1 MTQSTTPDPPNL
13 SGPHLDTLSQLFRHP
28 TSHNIEWHDVLSL
41 LEAVGSVE
49 ERNDGR
55 YHVTIGPESLFI
67 ERPLHKDI
75 DISTVG
81 ELRRVLRSAGLGPDV
96 ER

>member
-13 SGPHLDTLSQLFRHP
+13 SGPHLDTLTQLFRHP
-28 TSHNIEWHDVLSL
+28 SSHNIEWHDVLSL

-55 YHVTIGPESLFI
+55 FHVTIGSESLFI

-75 DISTVG
+75 DVSTVV
-81 ELRRVLRSAGLGPDV
+81 ELRRVLRSAGLGPDA
-96 ER
+96 ES